1 MDYPPCVCHGHY
13 DSWLTDLIQQL
24 LFKNHNGCRFYPN
37 HKNHIFDRVN
47 TPEQF
52 GIVPLYNDELLLKL
66 KARLAHNFLI
76 VMIVMLVIMVMLVM
90 IVMIVMIETIAKVCF
105 PRCHD
110 IIVYIHIYT

>member
-1 MDYPPCVCHGHY
+1 MDVVF
-13 DSWLTDLIQQL
+13 IQTT
-24 LFKNHNGCRFYPN
+24 KITYEV
-37 HKNHIFDRVN
+37 FDRVN

-76 VMIVMLVIMVMLVM
+76 VMIVM
-90 IVMIVMIETIAKVCF
+90 IETIAKVCF